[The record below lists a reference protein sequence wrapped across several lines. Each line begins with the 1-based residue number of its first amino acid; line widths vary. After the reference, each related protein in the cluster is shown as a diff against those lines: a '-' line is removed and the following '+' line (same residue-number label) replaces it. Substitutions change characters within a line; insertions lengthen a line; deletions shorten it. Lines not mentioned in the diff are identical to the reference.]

1 VEPLIKKNLNFPY
14 AKIHEMVYLKMR
26 KYNDPSVSSLCE
38 NLNKTLKLYW
48 SHNSFGELNS
58 LCFVN
63 STLIRKRFLLF
74 FWQRMPKKF
83 LVAFGLSLEVA
94 K

>member
-1 VEPLIKKNLNFPY
+1 MGPLIKKKLNFPY
-14 AKIHEMVYLKMR
+14 AKIHEIVCLKMR
-26 KYNDPSVSSLCE
+26 KDNDPSVSSLWE

-48 SHNSFGELNS
+48 SHDSFEELNS

-63 STLIRKRFLLF
+63 STLIRQRFLLF
-74 FWQRMPKKF
+74 SLQKMPKKI
-83 LVAFGLSLEVA
+83 LVAFGLSLEVG